1 MHIVWMVDLVKIT
14 TLNAVFYIK
23 LPQNQIKH
31 SLIYAVK
38 FFTLAKEKRAGAE
51 LLSKKCFILYQIF
64 PDLS

>member
-1 MHIVWMVDLVKIT
+1 MHIVESVALVNVT

-38 FFTLAKEKRAGAE
+38 FFTLAKEKRAGDD
-51 LLSKKCFILYQIF
+51 LLS
-64 PDLS
+64 